1 MHKGR
6 FTDMRCPDSIYFDID
21 ASEEESSKGSEC
33 ITINGGGIKMKKAL
47 MQVCVGCTG
56 FPSLAT

>member
-1 MHKGR
+1 MVKAPMHKGR

-33 ITINGGGIKMKKAL
+33 ITINGGGI
-47 MQVCVGCTG
+47 
-56 FPSLAT
+56 